1 MTAFDDA
8 AAALLDNPHLA
19 QDATYTPAGG
29 FAVSLRVSL
38 SRPDKEIDVGISGIH
53 VPSLLASVLVSA
65 LPSGAAAGDTLK
77 IGSDSHR
84 VRQITRDAQQ
94 ITAQLDLVP
103 L

>member
-8 AAALLDNPHLA
+8 ASALLADPHLA
-19 QDATYTPAGG
+19 GDATYTPAGG
-29 FAVSLRVSL
+29 FDVSLRVSL
-38 SRPDKEIDVGISGIH
+38 SRPDREIDVGISGVH

-77 IGSDSHR
+77 IGSDKHR

-94 ITAQLDLVP
+94 IVAVLDLDP